1 MEQIIG
7 TISIWVKGREKSS
20 HEINRIL
27 TENSSLILSRMGYN
41 IQPQCISDCFAVI
54 TLIARGKKEDLE
66 RLNSLISA
74 VDKVDSKLLML
85 SE

>member
-7 TISIWVKGREKSS
+7 TISIWIKGREKSS
-20 HEINRIL
+20 YEINKIL
-27 TENSSLILSRMGYN
+27 TENSSIILSRMGYN

-54 TLIARGKKEDLE
+54 TLVVRGKKDELE
-66 RLNSLISA
+66 RLNNLIRA